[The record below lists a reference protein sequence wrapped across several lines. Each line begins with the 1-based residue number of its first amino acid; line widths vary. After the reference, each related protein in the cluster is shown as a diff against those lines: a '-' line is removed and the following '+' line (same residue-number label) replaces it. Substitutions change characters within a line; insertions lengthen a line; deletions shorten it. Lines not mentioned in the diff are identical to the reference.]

1 MGNIPTFENFNH
13 NKILVNNTYQIL
25 EGKVSHD
32 ELSEILNEGIFSFI
46 KGIFSNPKKKRE
58 LDKLGEELFMIKL
71 QLQKSEIEENDID
84 KFTADLKSGSDEYTA
99 AQSKLKIADKA
110 KAAKVNAL
118 QKKEEIVIA
127 KMDAIGQE
135 SDKLTTYV
143 NKVKLE
149 IRMRANDATIQ
160 LADKEMAR
168 VLKQLQKK
176 DAKEVKNLDKE
187 LAKSE

>member
-118 QKKEEIVIA
+118 KKKEEIVIA

>member
-118 QKKEEIVIA
+118 KKKEEIVIA

-168 VLKQLQKK
+168 VLKQLQRK

-187 LAKSE
+187 LSKSE

>member
-1 MGNIPTFENFNH
+1 MKQIPTFENFNY
-13 NKILVNNTYQIL
+13 NKVLVNDTYEIL

-32 ELSEILNEGIFSFI
+32 ELAEILNEGIFSFI

-58 LDKLGEELFMIKL
+58 LDKLGEELFKIKVE
-71 QLQKSEIEENDID
+71 LQKLEIEENDID

-110 KAAKVNAL
+110 KAAKISAL
-118 QKKEEIVIA
+118 RKKEEIIIA
-127 KMDAIGQE
+127 KMDTIGEE
-135 SDKLTTYV
+135 SDKLQKYV

-149 IRMRANDATIQ
+149 IRMRANDATIK
-160 LADKEMAR
+160 LADDEMAR

-176 DAKEVKNLDKE
+176 DAKEVKQLDKD
-187 LAKSE
+187 LVKAA